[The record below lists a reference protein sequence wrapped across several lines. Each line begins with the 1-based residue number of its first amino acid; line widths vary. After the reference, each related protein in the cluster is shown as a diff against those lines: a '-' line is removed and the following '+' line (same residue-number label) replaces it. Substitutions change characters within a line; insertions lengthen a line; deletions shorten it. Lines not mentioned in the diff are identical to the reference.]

1 MKIKTEFKGNNIP
14 YEYAAGADVS
24 DSINGNPIKSFPFE
38 VIELPEGTK
47 YLAWSLIDY
56 DAIPVCGFAWIH
68 WSVANVSVSGNSISI
83 KVDLSRTKGDY
94 VQGKNSFTS
103 GLLAEDF
110 SEIENHYVGPT
121 PPDKDHQY
129 ELTVYALDHSLN
141 LTNGFYLNEFLKEV
155 NQHKIDQ
162 TSINL
167 IGRKI

>member
-1 MKIKTEFKGNNIP
+1 MKINTEFKGNNIP
-14 YEYAAGADVS
+14 YEYAAGADIS
-24 DSINGNPIKSFPFE
+24 DLINGNPIKSFPFE
-38 VIELPEGTK
+38 ITELPKDTK

-68 WSVANVSVSGNSISI
+68 WSVANVSITDDSISI
-83 KVDLSRTKGDY
+83 KADLSRTKGDY

-141 LTNGFYLNEFLKEV
+141 LKNGFYLNEFLKEV

>member
-83 KVDLSRTKGDY
+83 KADLSRTKGDY

-103 GLLAEDF
+103 GCW
-110 SEIENHYVGPT
+110 
-121 PPDKDHQY
+121 
-129 ELTVYALDHSLN
+129 
-141 LTNGFYLNEFLKEV
+141 LKIF
-155 NQHKIDQ
+155 QK
-162 TSINL
+162 
-167 IGRKI
+167 